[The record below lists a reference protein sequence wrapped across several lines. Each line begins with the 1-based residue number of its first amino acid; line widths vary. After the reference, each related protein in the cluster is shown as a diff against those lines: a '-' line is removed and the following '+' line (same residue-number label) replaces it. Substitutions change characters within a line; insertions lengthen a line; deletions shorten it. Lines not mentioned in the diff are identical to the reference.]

1 MKKINAYVIIW
12 YNYNG
17 DKMNKLDYHKMMRY
31 LKKHNIKKISY
42 DLFLKFQIET
52 IDYNKLFEELNNY
65 TNFSLISVDD
75 FIKINKEL
83 MFQYNNNIIFQYCYK
98 LLSNYQFNSKEQL
111 INAFSTIHTLLL
123 NNRYDQIDKLLNS
136 FTKICK
142 NNNEL
147 NMISRKV
154 NNFINNSKYIDYI
167 NEILNSQTNIG
178 NLEYSNISETQNI
191 IANTLKMLF
200 VHKGDVD
207 LGNFLSSVKTMT
219 INNYSI
225 DLLKQKYQNS
235 KQDFF
240 NHMLNYY
247 NNRYF
252 YHGTNSKWLN
262 QCRKMGLN
270 GIRINDYQQEII
282 KVTNLF
288 ESYDIYKVFEGRSK
302 ELRGFQYYITDSIDS
317 AVYYAHQS
325 PEYFSRFC
333 ANGYCMKLLDECDH
347 EAFWRRDYKVCLD
360 NVQKLCKSIN
370 MRKDDTLAIINLFN
384 ILWKKE
390 VKKRQHPIIFIGK
403 MNDINQNNNNFN
415 QIKQNIENYS
425 FETIYDIFT
434 TPSQIH
440 NKRYATISND
450 FLSVLHIPNL
460 YKLYQIKSSNFSKE
474 QYIIYNKIKYY
485 PDIIII
491 NEYYKN
497 LYFILKDIDK
507 IQKVSDTIY
516 YIPNKH
522 ERLNTNIND
531 EFYIQNL
538 EYLILTN
545 GKGITENGK
554 KFISNSNVEFDD
566 VYTYYQFLTNKLVN
580 EYCKSS
586 QIEEKI
592 KLYHIIANNIF
603 HNLYIMNKTNKLS
616 IFVDCGYKSKLHYD
630 YDTNNYWYKSQAENN
645 VSTKILDTIMKEI
658 KNIFTKL

>member
-1 MKKINAYVIIW
+1 M
-12 YNYNG
+12 
-17 DKMNKLDYHKMMRY
+17 HY

-42 DLFLKFQIET
+42 DLFLNFQIEA
-52 IDYNKLFEELNNY
+52 IDYNKLFEKLNNY
-65 TNFSLISVDD
+65 TNFSLINVDD

-83 MFQYNNNIIFQYCYK
+83 MLQYNNNIIFQYCYK
-98 LLSNYQFNSKEQL
+98 LLSNYQFSSKEQL

-123 NNRYDQIDKLLNS
+123 NNRYEQIDNFLNS
-136 FTKICK
+136 FTKIYN

-147 NMISRKV
+147 NTISKKV

-167 NEILNSQTNIG
+167 NEILNSKTNIG
-178 NLEYSNISETQNI
+178 NLEYSNIIETQNA
-191 IANTLKMLF
+191 IASTLKMLF

-207 LGNFLSSVKTMT
+207 LDKFLTSVKTTT

-225 DLLKQKYQNS
+225 DLLKQKCQNS

-270 GIRINDYQQEII
+270 GIRNNDCQQEITKAI
-282 KVTNLF
+282 DLF
-288 ESYDIYKVFEGRSK
+288 ESYGIYKVFEGRDK
-302 ELRGFQYYITDSIDS
+302 GLRGFQYYVTDSIDA

-333 ANGYCMKLLDECDH
+333 ANGYCMKSLDECDH
-347 EAFWRRDYKVCLD
+347 EAFWRRDYRACLN
-360 NVQKLCKSIN
+360 NVKKLCKSIN
-370 MRKDDTLAIINLFN
+370 MRKDDTLAVINLFN

-390 VKKRQHPIIFIGK
+390 VKNSQHPIIFIGK
-403 MNDINQNNNNFN
+403 IDGINQNNNNFN
-415 QIKQNIENYS
+415 QIKQNIEDYS

-460 YKLYQIKSSNFSKE
+460 YKLYRIKSSDFSKE
-474 QYIIYNKIKYY
+474 QYIIYNKRKYY

-516 YIPNKH
+516 YIPNEYEK
-522 ERLNTNIND
+522 LNININNK
-531 EFYIQNL
+531 FYIQNL
-538 EYLILTN
+538 KYLILTN

-554 KFISNSNVEFDD
+554 KFIGNSNVEFDNI
-566 VYTYYQFLTNKLVN
+566 YTYYQILTNKLVN
-580 EYCKSS
+580 KYCKSS

-603 HNLYIMNKTNKLS
+603 HNLFIMSKTKKLPS
-616 IFVDCGYKSKLHYD
+616 SVDCGYKSKLHYD
-630 YDTNNYWYKSQAENN
+630 YDTNNYWYKSQAENDI
-645 VSTKILDTIMKEI
+645 STKSLDNIMEKIQNIL
-658 KNIFTKL
+658 TKL